1 MNELNEAKNSG
12 ENVSPVLSEGV
23 YSPDEDKKTPV
34 ERDTQTVKDDAQD
47 YIFTSQSHKHRHHHH
62 HEHGDEKRI
71 AAVSTDEL
79 VQSTREPSKHHHH
92 HHHRSR
98 NIFGFPRRHHHH
110 HHHHHHSGSKRR
122 FSRKRLLLAIA
133 SVLLALIVLVTAVV
147 GILLLK
153 GNQELFNNDLL
164 IVTPDNLDADVQD
177 DGQYIV
183 YKGETY
189 KYNKNI
195 TSMLFMGVDKREMQE
210 TETPGLGGQS
220 DVNVLMAM
228 DFKKGRTT
236 MFAIPRDIITD
247 VAIYTVGGT
256 YDGMEKMQLC
266 LAYSYGDGKHKSCE
280 NQLATVR
287 RIFYNV
293 PVNSYFALDLDG
305 IAAINDAVGGID
317 VTSPETIETFTEGES
332 YHLAGQQAERFVR
345 ARSHESADA
354 NIARMLRQEIY
365 AKSFMNTVI
374 SKTKKDFGIPVSLFN
389 GSAPYS
395 CTNLNAARI
404 TVLAKEIVMG
414 HGMDFEVE
422 VVKGASRM
430 KDETHAEYVIDE
442 EGFFE
447 QFLAAYY
454 EKIDKIE

>member
-1 MNELNEAKNSG
+1 M
-12 ENVSPVLSEGV
+12 
-23 YSPDEDKKTPV
+23 
-34 ERDTQTVKDDAQD
+34 
-47 YIFTSQSHKHRHHHH
+47 I
-62 HEHGDEKRI
+62 
-71 AAVSTDEL
+71 
-79 VQSTREPSKHHHH
+79 
-92 HHHRSR
+92 
-98 NIFGFPRRHHHH
+98 
-110 HHHHHHSGSKRR
+110 
-122 FSRKRLLLAIA
+122 
-133 SVLLALIVLVTAVV
+133 TAVV
-147 GILLLK
+147 GILLIK
-153 GNQELFNNDLL
+153 GNHELFDNDLL
-164 IVTPDNLDADVQD
+164 IVTPDSLDADIQD

-189 KYNKNI
+189 KYNKNV

-210 TETPGLGGQS
+210 IETPGLGGQS

-236 MFAIPRDIITD
+236 MFAIPRDIVTD

-256 YDGMEKMQLC
+256 YDGMEKMQIC
-266 LAYSYGDGKHKSCE
+266 LAYSYGDGKQKSCE
-280 NQLATVR
+280 NQLASVR

-293 PVNSYFALDLDG
+293 PINSYYALDLDG
-305 IAAINDAVGGID
+305 IAAVNDAVGGVD
-317 VTSPETIETFTEGES
+317 VTSPETIETFTEGEN
-332 YHLAGQQAERFVR
+332 YHLAGQQAESFVR

-354 NIARMLRQEIY
+354 NIMRMQRQEIY

-374 SKTKKDFGIPVSLFN
+374 SKAKKDLGIPVSLFN

-395 CTNLNAARI
+395 CTNLNAAKI
-404 TVLAKEIVMG
+404 TVLAKEAVTG

-422 VVKGASRM
+422 TVKGSSQM

-454 EKIDKIE
+454 EKIEKKA